1 MGVSLHG
8 FLLETG
14 FQTEIKKTI
23 TKWVQRKLT
32 HSVAPS
38 PAFKGGVKRR
48 RSGSTLS
55 KPQHLCWGVEGLTR
69 YWHYSDKLYRIK
81 DNSMLQRDSM
91 WGTKLHL
98 Q

>member
-1 MGVSLHG
+1 LGLHFSDTPSIDIRDGVSLKSKASYMGVSLHG

-38 PAFKGGVKRR
+38 PAFKGGVKRLAQ
-48 RSGSTLS
+48 GQ
-55 KPQHLCWGVEGLTR
+55 P
-69 YWHYSDKLYRIK
+69 
-81 DNSMLQRDSM
+81 
-91 WGTKLHL
+91 
-98 Q
+98 